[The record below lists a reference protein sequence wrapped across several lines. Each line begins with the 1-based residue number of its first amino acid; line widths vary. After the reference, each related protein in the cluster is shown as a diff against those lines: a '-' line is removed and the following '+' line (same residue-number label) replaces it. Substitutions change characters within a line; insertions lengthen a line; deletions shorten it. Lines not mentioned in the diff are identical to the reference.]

1 LSSQREDELRQLV
14 AQGCQVLGAVG
25 LGDLIWGHLS
35 VRDPGGGGIWMKA
48 ATLGFEEIDPDD
60 VLLVSWDGEV
70 VSGSGHRHAEYP
82 IHTEVIRARPD
93 VNAVVH
99 AHPPH
104 AIALASTSLSL
115 RPISHEA
122 TLFVPP
128 DLARFTKTGDLILT
142 PGLGEEVAAALGDRN
157 ALILDHHG
165 VVVAGPTVEETVVT
179 TILLERACAMQIRA
193 LSAGDI
199 STWSSDEE
207 ALSKR
212 GNCYPPELLLQAWDY
227 LVRRLPQS
235 SE

>member
-1 LSSQREDELRQLV
+1 MSSQREDELRQLV
-14 AQGCQVLGAVG
+14 AQGCRVLGAAG

-35 VRDPGGGGIWMKA
+35 VRDPGGGGVWMKP
-48 ATLGFEEIDPDD
+48 ATLGFEEIDADD

-70 VSGSGHRHAEYP
+70 LAGSGRRHAEYP
-82 IHTEVIRARPD
+82 IHIEVMRARPD

-104 AIALASTSLSL
+104 AIALASTGLPL

-142 PGLGEEVAAALGDRN
+142 RRLGVEVAAALNDRN
-157 ALILDHHG
+157 AVLLNHHG
-165 VVVAGPTVEETVVT
+165 VVVAGSTVEETVVT
-179 TILLERACAMQIRA
+179 TLLLERACAMQIRA
-193 LSAGDI
+193 LSAGEI
-199 STWSSDEE
+199 RTWSSDEE

-212 GNCYPPELLLQAWDY
+212 GNCYSPELLLQAWDY
-227 LVRRLPQS
+227 LVRKLPQS
-235 SE
+235 E